1 MTIVMDRKQI
11 YFKPVI
17 SVLSFMEENALM
29 AASPGVRP
37 GKGGQGNI
45 KVIELRQFGIKKCP
59 KKLVISLL
67 FCNFIV
73 DNQLI
78 TNIYSDDY
86 H

>member
-1 MTIVMDRKQI
+1 
-11 YFKPVI
+11 
-17 SVLSFMEENALM
+17 M
-29 AASPGVRP
+29 ADYDIRP
-37 GKGGQGNI
+37 LQLRILKI
-45 KVIELRQFGIKKCP
+45 LLAVDKVCKEHGLRYYIRQFGIKKCP

>member
-1 MTIVMDRKQI
+1 MTIMKAHTQEE
-11 YFKPVI
+11 FKT
-17 SVLSFMEENALM
+17 FMSQLLETNANLGFYTDF
-29 AASPGVRP
+29 AKCHLPLCLL
-37 GKGGQGNI
+37 QLDNI
-45 KVIELRQFGIKKCP
+45 RQFGIKKCP

>member
-1 MTIVMDRKQI
+1 M
-11 YFKPVI
+11 
-17 SVLSFMEENALM
+17 
-29 AASPGVRP
+29 
-37 GKGGQGNI
+37 NI
-45 KVIELRQFGIKKCP
+45 QLLKKLYSIRQFGIKKCP

>member
-1 MTIVMDRKQI
+1 MIRNKHDIPQGYGFPLSQAHRSRK
-11 YFKPVI
+11 
-17 SVLSFMEENALM
+17 NGALFYEQNQ
-29 AASPGVRP
+29 A
-37 GKGGQGNI
+37 I
-45 KVIELRQFGIKKCP
+45 RQFGIKKCP

>member
-1 MTIVMDRKQI
+1 MNYQQI
-11 YFKPVI
+11 
-17 SVLSFMEENALM
+17 LENIY
-29 AASPGVRP
+29 
-37 GKGGQGNI
+37 QEI
-45 KVIELRQFGIKKCP
+45 RQFGIKKCP